1 MKGKILKVLLNV
13 FLYLIFALLWCA
25 ILFVLTL
32 LRVFDTFLDRFADGA
47 LLTIFACIA
56 IAGIIITI
64 LFRKRMKHKWMMPLC
79 LIIATII
86 TTSINWCILDCSSKY
101 MSVYT
106 EEKWDKYPS
115 VRYCMLD
122 SLNEQYEFIDMPE
135 EELKETLGEPDN
147 VIERDDYNIYQYTIG
162 DDYIDGYYYDFIIKD
177 DRVSETAFSQS

>member
-79 LIIATII
+79 LIIATMPI
-86 TTSINWCILDCSSKY
+86 CIRNRRCSRSSFGYWNRRVDC
-101 MSVYT
+101 
-106 EEKWDKYPS
+106 
-115 VRYCMLD
+115 
-122 SLNEQYEFIDMPE
+122 
-135 EELKETLGEPDN
+135 
-147 VIERDDYNIYQYTIG
+147 
-162 DDYIDGYYYDFIIKD
+162 DGYSCDCLTWRQRKTSLH
-177 DRVSETAFSQS
+177 RHSRRSQSTNRRTN